1 MALTVGE
8 LIAALKDE
16 DPATPVILQKDAE
29 GNGFSPLEGG
39 DPGMYAAETTWSGE
53 FYDLPK
59 ENPED
64 HELDDEP
71 PSDAVRAFV
80 LYPVN

>member
-29 GNGFSPLEGG
+29 GNGYSPLEGV
-39 DPGMYAAETTWSGE
+39 DPCMYLAETTWSGDT
-53 FYDLPK
+53 YDLPSRDA
-59 ENPED
+59 EPGEEGPPPEG
-64 HELDDEP
+64 
-71 PSDAVRAFV
+71 SVRAVV